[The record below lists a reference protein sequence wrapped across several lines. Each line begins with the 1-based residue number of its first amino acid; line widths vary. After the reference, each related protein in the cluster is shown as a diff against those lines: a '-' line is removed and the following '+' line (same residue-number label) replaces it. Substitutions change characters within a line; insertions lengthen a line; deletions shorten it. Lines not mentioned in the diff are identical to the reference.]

1 MNRIKRRLATKEWQL
16 HLMIA
21 PGVVFLI
28 LFSYLPL
35 YGILIAF
42 KEFLPSKGIWASPWV
57 GLKYFDF
64 MMKLPD
70 VWRVTNNTIY
80 IAGLKI
86 LLGFPV
92 PIGIALM
99 LNEVRRS
106 FFKKGVQTI
115 IYLPHFLSWV
125 ILAGLILDVFSLT
138 GIVNSFLGWFGIEP
152 FYYLGDNRSFPW
164 IIIATD
170 IWKNFGWGTVIYLA
184 ALTGIDPALYESSVI
199 DGANRW
205 KQTLHITIPGIV
217 PIIILTAILSLGNVL
232 NAGFEQIFNL
242 YNPLV
247 MDRGDILDTYVYR
260 VAFQETNWS
269 LSTMVGLIKSVVN
282 SVLIIAGYWLAYRIT
297 KYRVF

>member
-1 MNRIKRRLATKEWQL
+1 MNMIKRRLATKEWQL

-70 VWRVTNNTIY
+70 VWRVTNNTVY

-92 PIGIALM
+92 PIIIALM

-282 SVLIIAGYWLAYRIT
+282 SVLIIAGYLLAYRIT

>member
-1 MNRIKRRLATKEWQL
+1 M
-16 HLMIA
+16 
-21 PGVVFLI
+21 
-28 LFSYLPL
+28 
-35 YGILIAF
+35 
-42 KEFLPSKGIWASPWV
+42 
-57 GLKYFDF
+57 
-64 MMKLPD
+64 
-70 VWRVTNNTIY
+70 
-80 IAGLKI
+80 
-86 LLGFPV
+86 
-92 PIGIALM
+92 
-99 LNEVRRS
+99 
-106 FFKKGVQTI
+106 FKKGIQTI

-138 GIVNSFLGWFGIEP
+138 GIVNSFLAWFGIEP

-164 IIIATD
+164 IIIMTD

-217 PIIILTAILSLGNVL
+217 PIILLTGILSLGSVL

-260 VAFQETNWS
+260 VAFKETNWG

-282 SVLIIAGYWLAYRIT
+282 TVLIVVGYWLAYRLT
-297 KYRVF
+297 RYRIF